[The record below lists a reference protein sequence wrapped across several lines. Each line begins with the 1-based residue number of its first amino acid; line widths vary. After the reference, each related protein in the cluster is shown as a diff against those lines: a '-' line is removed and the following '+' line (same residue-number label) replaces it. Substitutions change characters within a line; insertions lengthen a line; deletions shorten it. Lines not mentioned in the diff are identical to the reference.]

1 MQFTTFAYMGFFAA
15 VFAVYWAAPA
25 RRRWAAALA
34 ASVGFYALFGA
45 PMLAVLAL
53 CIAATYAGGL
63 WLEKRRGQKRALAL
77 CVGAALLPLLFF
89 KYFHALL
96 GAYAPAAVSAFS
108 LMMPVGLSFFTFK
121 TVAYLA
127 EVYKGAL
134 DACRSPG
141 RYALYVSIFPQ
152 VSMGPIQRP
161 GDLLAQIAAPHGFDS
176 RQALSGAQLLLW
188 GYFEKLVVA
197 ENLAN
202 YSAVAP
208 DKMNQVIGCSVFL
221 TTVFYAVRLYADFAG
236 YSHIAIGCMQL
247 LGFSVPENFRAGILE
262 SLAYFALLLAAG
274 LYLYPARRKPL
285 RRCAHRLQSAAH
297 VFCQRPVAR
306 RGAAVYCVGAAAR
319 LLSGGWAIHR
329 AAARAAV
336 AARAH
341 RARKP
346 AGARRAHSCNAAAC
360 LGGLGVLFRRESC
373 ARMEHI
379 RAHGGRF
386 SVFAANAEKRPCDAG
401 AQLDPAAAHRV
412 CRGAVSGRGFCRA
425 PGGRCRLAAGPEK
438 MAAAAAVLFCAC
450 VGAVQRALPRNRP
463 DLFSVLSGM
472 PEKLRRG
479 AAGGRGG
486 KVSL

>member
-247 LGFSVPENFRAGILE
+247 LGFSVPENFRAPYWSTSVREFWNRWHISLSSWLRDYIYIPLGGSRCGAVRTGCNLLLTFFVSGLWHGVGLQFIVWGLLHGCYLAVGRFTGPLRARLWRRAPIARESLPGRAVRTAVTLLLVWVGWVFFSAE
-262 SLAYFALLLAAG
+262 SLAHAWNIFARMADGFPYSLQTLKNGLVMLGLNWTLLLRIAFAVAPFLGVDFAARREGVAVWLPGRKKWLRLLLCYFALA
-274 LYLYPARRKPL
+274 
-285 RRCAHRLQSAAH
+285 S
-297 VFCQRPVAR
+297 
-306 RGAAVYCVGAAAR
+306 
-319 LLSGGWAIHR
+319 
-329 AAARAAV
+329 
-336 AARAH
+336 
-341 RARKP
+341 
-346 AGARRAHSCNAAAC
+346 
-360 LGGLGVLFRRESC
+360 VLF
-373 ARMEHI
+373 
-379 RAHGGRF
+379 
-386 SVFAANAEKRPCDAG
+386 NAPFRVT
-401 AQLDPAAAHRV
+401 DPIY
-412 CRGAVSGRGFCRA
+412 FQ
-425 PGGRCRLAAGPEK
+425 
-438 MAAAAAVLFCAC
+438 F
-450 VGAVQRALPRNRP
+450 
-463 DLFSVLSGM
+463 
-472 PEKLRRG
+472 
-479 AAGGRGG
+479 
-486 KVSL
+486 